1 METKALLK
9 ALRKLE
15 VETGSLAC
23 LGCGHEH
30 NCGNLGCAILREAE
44 QTLLT
49 LAAENQALRNAAN
62 AYKEAAQR
70 FVWIS
75 VLDRLPEEETDVLIL
90 VKETD
95 NTAGADRPDVAWW
108 QFVGWLVDGEWQS
121 VYCHG
126 KRAIAEENA
135 RGGSVHEVTHWMPL
149 PGRP

>member
-30 NCGNLGCAILREAE
+30 NCGNHGCAILREAE

-70 FVWIS
+70 S
-75 VLDRLPEEETDVLIL
+75 TATEKGRSPRRMRG
-90 VKETD
+90 
-95 NTAGADRPDVAWW
+95 AGACTRSPT
-108 QFVGWLVDGEWQS
+108 G
-121 VYCHG
+121 C
-126 KRAIAEENA
+126 RC
-135 RGGSVHEVTHWMPL
+135 
-149 PGRP
+149 PGDHKKAPP